1 MGNLIP
7 LAVVTPFVGSLS
19 DLFGRRALALWSTV
33 ILMVG
38 VIVCATAQDMNVF
51 IGGQVLN
58 GVAAGILELTA
69 LAVAGEISPT
79 KKRGLYVGGIV
90 CTILPYCPSV
100 LYAQLV
106 TTHGSWRWIGL
117 WIGAWAFVGF
127 VLTFVFY
134 WPPDRVNSSGLSRK
148 ELAKRIDY
156 VGALLSA
163 GGLTLFLAGL
173 TWGGNSYPWTSKH
186 TLVPLILGAALC
198 IAFVVWEAWFVPYPM
213 FPARL
218 KQNPRALYVI
228 VTVTFVSG
236 ANFFA
241 VLVFWPSQYF
251 CTSLTAALSSP
262 WL

>member
-1 MGNLIP
+1 M
-7 LAVVTPFVGSLS
+7 ASKCQC
-19 DLFGRRALALWSTV
+19 ASTDDPTT
-33 ILMVG
+33 
-38 VIVCATAQDMNVF
+38 TAKNMNIF
-51 IGGQVLN
+51 IAGQVLN

-106 TTHGSWRWIGL
+106 TTKGSWRWIGL

-127 VLTFVFY
+127 LLTFIFY
-134 WPPDRVNSSGLSRK
+134 WPPDRANRTGLSRR
-148 ELAKRIDY
+148 EMARRIDY

-173 TWGGNSYPWTSKH
+173 TWGGNSYPWTAKH
-186 TLVPLILGAALC
+186 TLVPLVLGAILC
-198 IAFVVWEAWFVPYPM
+198 IAFVVWEIWFVPYPM
-213 FPARL
+213 FPGRL

-228 VTVTFVSG
+228 VVVTFVSG

-241 VLVFWPSQYF
+241 VLIFWPTQYYCEF
-251 CTSLTAALSSP
+251 FSP
-262 WL
+262 PLRTRYTIQGHSRLPLQRR